1 MSNQELVVS
10 NVSNCCSPGP
20 AELDA
25 ATQAIKDFYNSVAE
39 GEGNYS
45 EGTDKF
51 SPSGPTERIKEFV
64 LASDKQRILDIGCG
78 MGTTLLSLVESHED
92 GKQFIGV
99 DFSENMIARAREKS
113 TQFPDGFRKKLGFF
127 VANVQSLPYMDGQF
141 DLIYSECVLNL
152 VPDRIKAIQEITRVL
167 APGGTFIYTDFVSY
181 APVPSSIKND
191 LSLVSGCRAGSI
203 QLSENIAQ
211 IEEAGYIDLEVINFT
226 DDKNKRYRELMES
239 SEEYKDEYLQFQ
251 QDHAEAH
258 HFLEEKV
265 GYYLI
270 KATKV

>member
-1 MSNQELVVS
+1 MSKQELVVS

-20 AELDA
+20 AEMDA
-25 ATQAIKDFYNSVAE
+25 ATQAIKDFYNAVAE

-78 MGTTLLSLVESHED
+78 MGTTLLSLVESHKQ

-99 DFSENMIARAREKS
+99 DFSEKMIARAREKS
-113 TQFPDGFRKKLGFF
+113 TQLPDGFRKKMGFF
-127 VANVQSLPYMDGQF
+127 VADVQSLPYMDGQF

-211 IEEAGYIDLEVINFT
+211 IEEAGYTDLEVINFT
-226 DDKNKRYRELMES
+226 DDKNKRYIELMES
-239 SEEYKDEYLQFQ
+239 SQEYKEEYLQFR

-270 KATKV
+270 KATKA